1 MAHEWTSTAKAP
13 VTGIPNSTRAALDSL
28 HALGGDGLVRQMV
41 SIFIDHSAGRIAALQ
56 SALDAGD
63 LHGAA
68 GAAHTLKG
76 SSRQLGLSEMADA
89 CVALEQACK
98 GGDAPAAQTLAAA
111 VHDSYM
117 AAADLLRE
125 ATA

>member
-1 MAHEWTSTAKAP
+1 M
-13 VTGIPNSTRAALDSL
+13 TGIPEPTRTALDGL
-28 HALGGDGLVRQMV
+28 RALGGDGLVRQMV
-41 SIFIDHSAGRIAALQ
+41 SVFIDHSAGRIDALR

-89 CVALEQACK
+89 CLALEQACMS
-98 GGDAPAAQTLAAA
+98 GDAAAAQTLAAA
-111 VHDSYM
+111 VHDSYT
-117 AAADLLRE
+117 AAVEQLRA